1 MKAALWER
9 GIIKEIL
16 TVLTVCALFL
26 SAACIGRYEIAAGR
40 TFMLWAVILADL
52 FLAGYWIGVVF
63 RWMRNG
69 GFFRIPENKG
79 ILIAMLFTFLSRLTQ
94 LTDMPLW
101 DSLVYYK
108 QLMEACQSF
117 DFTAAAMLRFA
128 LADHPSIGYAGI
140 TAIGEFLFPGE
151 YYGVLLVW
159 MTVTVMTAGC
169 LYRILEKAVPHRS
182 GRYYTISTCM
192 VMSTPLV
199 LGLFSYYLPDAGTVC
214 FFVFVLY
221 CYLYKKNILM
231 LFSMSLLVLSK
242 EVGCVAIAG
251 FCIGLFLGQVLVGPK
266 RRRWER
272 FAALFRNPVVI
283 CGLLAFGA
291 LGIYLLFFWGTGGHI
306 WSYGHDKWYLGFGFD
321 PDFVLENCG
330 QFFVLNY
337 NWLIWGGN
345 LICLILLQSGIFGRK
360 KKGKVAAKR
369 LLFILT
375 ATAVTLM
382 LFYSVYLT
390 FAIPR
395 YHVLIDFL
403 GVMILVI
410 YGGILVPE
418 SAVRYNAARDLAL
431 LVLGGILLLEA
442 YIPTDP
448 LSIALFSWE
457 GDNRYH
463 FMGPNSDQ
471 GIHNHQYNY
480 LNRTIDQVLRDTGYH
495 EGMDV
500 LTYDSIVY
508 YGVIRSGEYYWDTV
522 EKKRVLL
529 PNENTIAIK
538 GIMPDLLRNG
548 SIAQSELSREAL
560 YISPVQYGLDETYE
574 ENFLAEYQYTIR
586 YKGVVKIPF
595 CGETRFMVCDRIS
608 GEE

>member
-159 MTVTVMTAGC
+159 MIVTVMTAGC

>member
-1 MKAALWER
+1 MPGQKAV
-9 GIIKEIL
+9 IKEIL

-26 SAACIGRYEIAAGR
+26 SAACIGRYEIAAGHA
-40 TFMLWAVILADL
+40 FVFVAVALADL
-52 FLAGYWIGVVF
+52 FLVGYWIGVVF

-69 GFFRIPENKG
+69 GIFRIPEHKG

-108 QLMEACQSF
+108 QLMEACQNF
-117 DFTAAAMLRFA
+117 DFTVAAMMRFA
-128 LADHPSIGYAGI
+128 LADHPSVGYAGI
-140 TAIGEFLFPGE
+140 TAIGEFLFPGK
-151 YYGVLLVW
+151 YIGVILVW
-159 MTVTVMTAGC
+159 MIVTVMTAVC
-169 LYRILEKAVPHRS
+169 LYRIMEKAVSHRS
-182 GRYYTISTCM
+182 WRYYTISTCM

-199 LGLFSYYLPDAGTVC
+199 LGTFSYYSPDAGTVC

-231 LFSMSLLVLSK
+231 LFSMLLLILSK
-242 EVGCVAIAG
+242 EIGSVALAG
-251 FCIGLFLGQVLVGPK
+251 FCIGLVFGQVLVGQK

-272 FAALFRNPVVI
+272 FAALFRKPVVI
-283 CGLLAFGA
+283 CGLLTFGA
-291 LGIYLLFFWGTGGHI
+291 LGIYLLFFLCAGGHI
-306 WSYGHDKWYLGFGFD
+306 WSYGHEKWYLGFGFD
-321 PDFVLENCG
+321 PDLILENCR

-360 KKGKVAAKR
+360 KRGKVAAKR

-382 LFYSVYLT
+382 FFYSVYLT

-431 LVLGGILLLEA
+431 LVSGGILLLEA
-442 YIPTDP
+442 YFPIDP
-448 LSIALFSWE
+448 LTIALFSRE

-463 FMGPNSDQ
+463 HMETNSDE
-471 GIHNHQYNY
+471 GIYNHQFNY
-480 LNRTIDQVLRDTGYH
+480 LNKEIDQILRDVNYH

-500 LTYDSIVY
+500 LTYNSTVY
-508 YGVIRSGEYYWDTV
+508 YGVIRSGEYYWDTA

-529 PNENTIAIK
+529 PNENTIEIR
-538 GIMPDLLRNG
+538 GVMPDLLREG
-548 SIAQSELSREAL
+548 TISPEELGGEAL
-560 YISPVQYGLDETYE
+560 YISPSQYGLDETYE
-574 ENFLAEYQYTIR
+574 EKFLAEYQYTIR